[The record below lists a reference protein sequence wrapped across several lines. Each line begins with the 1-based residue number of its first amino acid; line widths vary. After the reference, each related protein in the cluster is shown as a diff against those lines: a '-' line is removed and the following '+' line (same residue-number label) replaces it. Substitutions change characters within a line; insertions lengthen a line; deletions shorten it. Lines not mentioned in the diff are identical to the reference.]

1 MRHRVSI
8 SAVWNFPYRG
18 TGGMEAALGGG
29 RSTAFSRPGAA
40 TRSACSTARTRRSS
54 ACGLWIRSASRRTSA
69 AASNWEPERIRA
81 ARSDADPGRRG
92 QLRQSADGKHRL
104 RAVSR
109 QHDRAQRFQRP
120 GKWNINLGLNK
131 RFRFGTKAVQAR
143 FEVFN
148 LFNHANMYAHTDNAD
163 ISGTT
168 MITGFKDDYRRM
180 QLGVKYEF

>member
-1 MRHRVSI
+1 VFDCTNQ
-8 SAVWNFPYRG
+8 AVVC
-18 TGGMEAALGGG
+18 M
-29 RSTAFSRPGAA
+29 
-40 TRSACSTARTRRSS
+40 
-54 ACGLWIRSASRRTSA
+54 
-69 AASNWEPERIRA
+69 
-81 ARSDADPGRRG
+81 
-92 QLRQSADGKHRL
+92 
-104 RAVSR
+104 RAVDAVDIEKNVGSGVATGNPNEYELLDLSPLLGDAGSYINPITGNTDYGPYPANMSER
-109 QHDRAQRFQRP
+109 NVFRGP
-120 GKWNINLGLNK
+120 GKWNINMGVNK